1 MSSFNNLSKMSAEA
15 KQAVYDNAMTAKDKI
30 SGVNLDEEAADL
42 IRLQQAYMATAK
54 AMQTASDI
62 FQQLLRIGI

>member
-1 MSSFNNLSKMSAEA
+1 
-15 KQAVYDNAMTAKDKI
+15 
-30 SGVNLDEEAADL
+30 VNLDEEAADL